1 MRCGVNESCFATHAM
16 TGCWASFWIY
26 RLFYLIVHH
35 VALPRSPAIFY
46 RTQPARRRD
55 AKRAAGSP
63 SARLQPDAFVC
74 ETPFETSDF
83 RKSNR
88 RWERNRRR
96 VDCGMH
102 ATAYACIPDGRWMER
117 RGATIALLFTL
128 GACEDTPRKKSF
140 ARLKPRPRDCP
151 RTPVLRRARIPRLTA
166 PSLVCAPQVTPT
178 FADRLGLSEPFGV
191 RSCCWPDSAFQCLG
205 ADVVG
210 AVNPLHV
217 RAIRFPPLN
226 DVAARRAP

>member
-1 MRCGVNESCFATHAM
+1 MPRRRRVLHYREVPPYFIEPSPPEGATRSA
-16 TGCWASFWIY
+16 
-26 RLFYLIVHH
+26 RL
-35 VALPRSPAIFY
+35 
-46 RTQPARRRD
+46 ARRRRP
-55 AKRAAGSP
+55 A
-63 SARLQPDAFVC
+63 AFVC

-102 ATAYACIPDGRWMER
+102 ATAYACIPAGGGWSGGGQPSLSFSRLGRVK
-117 RGATIALLFTL
+117 
-128 GACEDTPRKKSF
+128 TPREKIVCPTQTPAPGLPPHPS
-140 ARLKPRPRDCP
+140 AATRQNPAPDCP
-151 RTPVLRRARIPRLTA
+151 YRSCTRRRE
-166 PSLVCAPQVTPT
+166 TPT
-178 FADRLGLSEPFGV
+178 FADRLGPCDLSESFGV